1 MSATP
6 VRVQRLPTPY
16 LTYALIA
23 ANVGVWLVT
32 LALGHDIA
40 HPTPTQLFDVGGNF
54 GPATLGHDPWRL
66 LTSMFLHG
74 GVLHLTMNML
84 ALAPTGRQVETL
96 YGRPG
101 MGAIYLIAGLLGAL
115 TSAMRG
121 AGVSVG
127 ASGAIFGL
135 FGAFGGFLLRHR
147 SRLEPNAARAA
158 LRSVGMVLAINLF
171 ISLSIPGIDMAAHL
185 GGLVGGAA
193 TGWALEHQPKA
204 WSMLRRALVVGGIGA
219 STLVGVSYVV
229 PAGQQHDVPLVV
241 ERYAEAEDRAIDG
254 FNQLADRRRAGEID
268 DAQRADAIER
278 EVLPAWRAAYQA
290 MEEGALDSE
299 WSKLRQRSGARLAA
313 MAGFAA
319 ALRSGDRA
327 AQDRHFQ
334 VLSSKQ

>member
-16 LTYALIA
+16 VTYALIA

-32 LALGHDIA
+32 LALGHGLV
-40 HPTPTQLFDVGGNF
+40 HPTPVQLFDVGGNF
-54 GPATLGHDPWRL
+54 GPATLGHEPWRL

-74 GVLHLTMNML
+74 GILHLTMNML

-135 FGAFGGFLLRHR
+135 FGAFGGFLVRHR

-158 LRSVGMVLAINLF
+158 LRSVGMVLAINLL
-171 ISLSIPGIDMAAHL
+171 IGVSLPQVDMAAHL

-193 TGWALEHQPKA
+193 TGWALEQQPKA

-219 STLVGVSYVV
+219 ATLVGVSYVV
-229 PAGQQHDVPLVV
+229 PAGQPDVPLVV
-241 ERYAEAEDRAIDG
+241 ERYDEAAARAVKR
-254 FNQLADRRRAGEID
+254 FNALVTKARAGELTD
-268 DAQRADAIER
+268 QQMADAIER
-278 EVLPAWRAAYQA
+278 EVLPEWRAARQA
-290 MEEGALDSE
+290 LEEGALDSE
-299 WSKLRQRSGARLAA
+299 WSKLRQRAGARLDA
-313 MAGFAA
+313 MAGYAA
-319 ALRSGDRA
+319 ALRAGDEA
-327 AQDRHFQ
+327 ALRKHHAVLDRP
-334 VLSSKQ
+334 

>member
-135 FGAFGGFLLRHR
+135 FGAFGGFLVRHR

-158 LRSVGMVLAINLF
+158 LRSVGMVLAINLL
-171 ISLSIPGIDMAAHL
+171 IGVSLPQVDMAAHL

-193 TGWALEHQPKA
+193 TGWALEQQPKA

-219 STLVGVSYVV
+219 ATLVGVSYVV
-229 PAGQQHDVPLVV
+229 PAGQPDVPLVV
-241 ERYAEAEDRAIDG
+241 QRYAEAEDRAIERYRPW
-254 FNQLADRRRAGEID
+254 ARRRDAHEITD
-268 DAQRADAIER
+268 VELADAIDR
-278 EVLPAWRAAYQA
+278 EVLPAWRAAYKT

-299 WSKLRQRSGARLAA
+299 WSKLRQRSGARLDA
-313 MAGFAA
+313 MTGFAA

-327 AQDRHFQ
+327 AQARHFQ
-334 VLSSKQ
+334 VLSSNQ

>member
-121 AGVSVG
+121 A
-127 ASGAIFGL
+127 AC
-135 FGAFGGFLLRHR
+135 R
-147 SRLEPNAARAA
+147 SA
-158 LRSVGMVLAINLF
+158 
-171 ISLSIPGIDMAAHL
+171 
-185 GGLVGGAA
+185 
-193 TGWALEHQPKA
+193 
-204 WSMLRRALVVGGIGA
+204 RRARSSA
-219 STLVGVSYVV
+219 CS
-229 PAGQQHDVPLVV
+229 A
-241 ERYAEAEDRAIDG
+241 
-254 FNQLADRRRAGEID
+254 
-268 DAQRADAIER
+268 
-278 EVLPAWRAAYQA
+278 
-290 MEEGALDSE
+290 
-299 WSKLRQRSGARLAA
+299 RSGASSCATDRGSSRTPRGRRCAA
-313 MAGFAA
+313 SAWCW
-319 ALRSGDRA
+319 RSTC
-327 AQDRHFQ
+327 
-334 VLSSKQ
+334 